1 MVERS
6 CVSIHLFLLFLTL
19 IREKNRKDKSSMTDN
34 QTSNLTEEENF
45 RVLLQDVAD
54 LQSSAC
60 DINIERQGK
69 QSCIYEEECD
79 RTKKD
84 DKKEEN
90 LKIIK
95 QTTDVA
101 RLAMV
106 LMIGG
111 LQLTASYASRKAKYF
126 NSLSSAVSFLREQ
139 EGLYEVPKHL
149 LLEWER
155 NMILMDLFT
164 NNEGL
169 YCSKRTAQDMF
180 DICMETFDWLRSFA
194 NNNK

>member
-1 MVERS
+1 MRNDS
-6 CVSIHLFLLFLTL
+6 SFSNFN
-19 IREKNRKDKSSMTDN
+19 KKQNRRDKSSMTDYE
-34 QTSNLTEEENF
+34 TSNLTEEENF
-45 RVLLQDVAD
+45 RALLKGVAD

-69 QSCIYEEECD
+69 QSCIFQEECD

-84 DKKEEN
+84 DNEEEN

-95 QTTDVA
+95 QTTDTA
-101 RLAMV
+101 RLAMI
-106 LMIGG
+106 LIIRG

-126 NSLSSAVSFLREQ
+126 NSLSSAVSFLRGQ
-139 EGLYEVPKHL
+139 EGLYQVPKHL

-155 NMILMDLFT
+155 NMILIDLFT

-169 YCSKRTAQDMF
+169 YCNKRIAQDMF